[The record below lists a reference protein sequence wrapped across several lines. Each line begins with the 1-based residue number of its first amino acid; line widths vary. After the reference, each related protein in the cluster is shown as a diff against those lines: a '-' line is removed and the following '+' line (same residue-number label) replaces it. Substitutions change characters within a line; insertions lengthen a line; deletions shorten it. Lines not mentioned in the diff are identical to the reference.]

1 MSLTVT
7 ATNTT
12 PSKSEERRKKA
23 GFKLWKNDSVQMVQN
38 FFLVRSARD
47 DSIFYTIEMGKCDC
61 MDYIL
66 RNTKC
71 KHIYAVEYFLKGDPN
86 EKGINNSHEGV

>member
-1 MSLTVT
+1 
-7 ATNTT
+7 
-12 PSKSEERRKKA
+12 
-23 GFKLWKNDSVQMVQN
+23 
-38 FFLVRSARD
+38 
-47 DSIFYTIEMGKCDC
+47 MGKCDC